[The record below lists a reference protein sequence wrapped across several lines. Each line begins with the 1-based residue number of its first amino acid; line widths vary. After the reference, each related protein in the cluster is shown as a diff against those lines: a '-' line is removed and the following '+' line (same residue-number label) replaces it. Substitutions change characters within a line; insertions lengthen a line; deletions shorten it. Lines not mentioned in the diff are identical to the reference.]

1 LSPGSGDTAGTV
13 SPQDES
19 ASTEYSPQEPHPA
32 RKLLENYYLP
42 GELEAR
48 IGAFVAH
55 YNYLRYHESLGNLTP
70 ADVYFGRGHT
80 ILIEPERI
88 KKTDHRVGLRIP
100 SEPVNHEG
108 NVAATDFFNSLLILL
123 CHKLAI
129 G

>member
-19 ASTEYSPQEPHPA
+19 ASTEYSPQEPHPV
-32 RKLLENYYLP
+32 ENYYLP

-48 IGAFVAH
+48 IGGFVAH
-55 YNYLRYHESLGNLTP
+55 YNYLRDHESLGNLRP
-70 ADVYFGRGHT
+70 ADVCFGRGHT
-80 ILIEPERI
+80 ILIRPERI
-88 KKTDHRVGLRIP
+88 NKTDHRVGLRIP

-108 NVAATDFFNSLLILL
+108 NVAATDFFNSLLVLL